1 MLILIIR
8 TDKPEA
14 EIDLYEDDKQ
24 LSYEK
29 WLAHRQLSETIHQK
43 IEKLMRQNRKTWQD
57 IKAVV
62 CFKGPGSF
70 TGLRIGHTVANSLAA
85 NLQIPVIAT
94 NGKNWVALGIKKL
107 LAGDGNTVA
116 LPDYGREARITLPKK

>member
-1 MLILIIR
+1 MIITLR

-14 EIDLYEDDKQ
+14 EIGLYDDAHQ
-24 LSYEK
+24 LAHET
-29 WLAHRQLSETIHQK
+29 WEAHRQLSVTIHTKMEALLKSQK
-43 IEKLMRQNRKTWQD
+43 SDWKD
-57 IKAVV
+57 IDGVV

-85 NLQIPVIAT
+85 NLNIPVVAN
-94 NGKNWVALGIKKL
+94 NGSQWKERGIKKL
-107 LAGDGNTVA
+107 ISGENEKVV